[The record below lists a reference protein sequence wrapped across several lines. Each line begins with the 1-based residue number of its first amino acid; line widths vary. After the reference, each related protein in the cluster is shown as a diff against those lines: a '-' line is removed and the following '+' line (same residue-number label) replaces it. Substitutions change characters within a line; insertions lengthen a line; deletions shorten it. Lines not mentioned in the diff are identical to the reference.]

1 MSAAPDT
8 LPRLDHAN
16 QCLWWGAE
24 RADLSAN
31 AFRMLAYL
39 VERPHQL
46 VTKATLLDA
55 IWPES
60 YVVDAVLSVTVS
72 QLREALRDDAR
83 QPRFIET
90 VHRRGYRWIGALA
103 VDGAAAP
110 AASPSAPAAEVG
122 MHDAAE
128 AALVGRDPAHAELA
142 SALARATSG
151 RRQVVFVTGEPGIG
165 KTALLDHFL
174 GAAAARGCL
183 VARGQCIDAYGLGE
197 AYMPLLDA
205 LQQLV
210 QASGDTIEV
219 LRSRAPTW
227 LLQLPGLLSADEHD
241 ALQRALASSSAAR
254 MMRELQQAL
263 ETLAAA
269 RTIVLVLEDLHWS
282 DPSTVSALAGLAM
295 RREPARLLVVGTY
308 RPVDAIAELHTIV
321 QLKHE
326 LTAKR
331 QSVEIAL
338 DGFSTDAVHA
348 FLAAR
353 FARNDFPPELAQRLQ
368 AQTSGNPLFL
378 LNAVEDLE
386 ARGWLAS
393 VDGTWRCTV
402 TPERVG
408 EAVPESTRAMID
420 ARLARVPDALLT
432 LLEAAS
438 VAGSS
443 FASQTLAAATLR
455 DATAVEIDCTAMAR
469 AGRFVKELEPAHWP
483 DGTSGA
489 QYAFRH
495 ALYQQVLHGRVT
507 GARRQALHRAI
518 AARLELGFGTTSEIA
533 GALALH
539 YELGGDVDRAVT
551 HHAHA
556 AQVAQ
561 SRYSYEQAAAQL
573 RHALDLLARLP
584 DGVERDAREIELQSA
599 LVACVFSTDGPGAG
613 ELEDIAVRI
622 ETLSRTGETTVAFFN
637 ALFGLIAQCITRGD
651 LARAGQLCER
661 VLERAAQ
668 VEWGAFFAN
677 VGRGL
682 TGFTQHRRGELDAA
696 VPNLTVGA
704 ALPMLGATGIAE
716 PSVIY
721 ASDLGFTLILQGEL
735 ARGLAL
741 LRDADARAD
750 ATGHPPTIVFSASNV
765 MRVGQL
771 LGDRTLVEQ
780 VAVKMGEIGDQL
792 ALPRIEA
799 YRLMCIGWL
808 QMDAGEA
815 AGVATHREGA
825 ALLASSSHLVY
836 APYYAGLTSAGLLRL
851 GRVDDARATLD
862 DAFRL
867 LDATDA
873 RWCEPELHRLHGA
886 VAAAGAG
893 DSRPRAKARAQATA
907 NAERSIRRAIEL
919 ARAQGS
925 RWWELRAWHDLARLL
940 PTEHGGA
947 DATRSLRE
955 VHAAI
960 DDGGEA
966 RELTAVRTL
975 LARTPA

>member
-1 MSAAPDT
+1 MAPPPAPD
-8 LPRLDHAN
+8 LRFDRPN
-16 QCLWWGAE
+16 QCLWRGDA
-24 RADLSAN
+24 RVDLAAN
-31 AFRMLAYL
+31 AFRLLEYL
-39 VERPHQL
+39 VDRPNQL
-46 VTKATLLDA
+46 VTKAALLDA
-55 IWPES
+55 IWPDS
-60 YVVDAVLSVTVS
+60 YVVDAVLSVAVS
-72 QLREALRDDAR
+72 QLREALADDPR

-90 VHRRGYRWIGALA
+90 VHRRGYRWIGTLA
-103 VDGAAAP
+103 ADGADATSANAP
-110 AASPSAPAAEVG
+110 ASDDRPG
-122 MHDAAE
+122 GE
-128 AALVGRDPAHAELA
+128 AAASLVGRDAALA
-142 SALARATSG
+142 QLESALARAAAG

-174 GAAAARGCL
+174 EAAAARGYL
-183 VARGQCIDAYGLGE
+183 VARGQCIDAYGMGE
-197 AYMPLLDA
+197 AYMPLLEA

-210 QASGDTIEV
+210 QGWSETTEV

-227 LLQLPGLLSADEHD
+227 LLQLPGLLSAAEHD
-241 ALQRALASSSAAR
+241 ELQRALASSTGAR
-254 MMRELQQAL
+254 MVRELQQAL
-263 ETLAAA
+263 EALAAE
-269 RTIVLVLEDLHWS
+269 RTIVLVAEDLHWS

-308 RPVDAIAELHTIV
+308 RPVDAIAELHPIV

-326 LTAKR
+326 LSARR
-331 QSVEIAL
+331 QSSEIAL
-338 DGFSTDAVHA
+338 EGFPVDAVKTFLTSRFGSHDIQPEVAERLHA
-348 FLAAR
+348 HTA
-353 FARNDFPPELAQRLQ
+353 
-368 AQTSGNPLFL
+368 GNPLFL

-386 ARGWLAS
+386 QRGWLAATNG
-393 VDGTWRCTV
+393 VWRCTV
-402 TPERVG
+402 DAERVD

-420 ARLARVPDALLT
+420 ARLARLPDAAAM

-438 VAGSS
+438 VIGPS
-443 FASQTLAAATLR
+443 FASQTLAAATGR
-455 DATAVEIDCTAMAR
+455 DAADVELECTALAR
-469 AGRFVKELEPAHWP
+469 AGRFVKEVDVAQWP

-518 AARLELGFGTTSEIA
+518 AARLELGFGTTSESA

-556 AQVAQ
+556 ARVAQ
-561 SRYSYEQAAAQL
+561 ARYSYEQAAGQL

-599 LVACVFSTDGPGAG
+599 LVACVFSTDGPGAD

-661 VLERAAQ
+661 VRERAAQ
-668 VEWGAFFAN
+668 VAWGEFFAN

-696 VPNLTVGA
+696 VPNLTAGA
-704 ALPMLGATGIAE
+704 ALPMLAATGIAE

-721 ASDLGFTLILQGEL
+721 ASDLGFTLILQGQL
-735 ARGLAL
+735 ARGLAV

-780 VAVKMGEIGDQL
+780 VAVKMGEIGERL

-799 YRLMCIGWL
+799 YRLMCTGWL
-808 QMDAGEA
+808 QMDAGEV

-825 ALLASSSHLVY
+825 ALLESSSHLVY

-851 GRVDDARATLD
+851 GRVDDARGALD

-873 RWCEPELHRLHGA
+873 RWCEPELHRLQGA
-886 VAAAGAG
+886 IAAAGAA
-893 DSRPRAKARAQATA
+893 DQRPRSRARDQATA
-907 NAERSIRRAIEL
+907 NAEQAIRRAIEL

-940 PTEHGGA
+940 PAERGGA
-947 DATRSLRE
+947 DAARSLRE

-960 DDGGEA
+960 DDGGA
-966 RELTAVRTL
+966 TRELVAVRTL
-975 LARTPA
+975 LARAPA